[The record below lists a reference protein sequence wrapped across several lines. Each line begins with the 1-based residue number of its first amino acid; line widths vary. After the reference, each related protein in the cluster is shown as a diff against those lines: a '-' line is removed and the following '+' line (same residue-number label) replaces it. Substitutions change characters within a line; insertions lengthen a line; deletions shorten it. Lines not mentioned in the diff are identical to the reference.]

1 MSTFSIVV
9 PVYKN
14 EGSIERLLDAVGGL
28 QDGLSELNLDLELVV
43 VIDGSPDRCYEIVQE
58 RLPTLDYRCELVAH
72 SRNFGSFAAIRTG
85 LAHASGD
92 YFGVLAADLQ
102 EPPELMIDFAR
113 NLLADDCDVV
123 VGRRVDRNDS
133 ATTVGSSR
141 LFWWLYR
148 RFILPEMPPG
158 GVDIFGCTGEFRERL
173 LDLEESRTSLVGL
186 IFWLGFQRK
195 EVEYTRLVRQEG
207 RSAWT
212 LRKKLSYVGDSVF
225 SFTDYPIRLLLAL
238 GFFGTILSVFIG
250 LVVIATRITGN
261 IEVPGYAALMLVTL
275 VFGSL
280 MVFGVG
286 LVGEYSWRTYE
297 NTKQRPSAVVARV
310 ETNGVPSVKRRGLI
324 AVDSISTTDED
335 QQVDDDDI
343 DEDERAAA

>member
-1 MSTFSIVV
+1 MKTFSVVV

-28 QDGLSELNLDLELVV
+28 QDDMSELGLALELVI

-58 RLPTLDYRCELVAH
+58 HLPSLDFPCQLVAH

-102 EPPELMIDFAR
+102 EPPELMVDFAK
-113 NLLADDCDVV
+113 NLLEDDCDIA
-123 VGRRVDRNDS
+123 VGRRVQRHDS
-133 ATTVGSSR
+133 KLTTGSSQ
-141 LFWWLYR
+141 LFWAMYR

-158 GVDIFGCTGEFRERL
+158 GVDIFGCTLEFRDQL
-173 LDLEESRTSLVGL
+173 LELEESRTSLVGL

-195 EVEYTRLVRQEG
+195 EVEYTRLAREEG

-225 SFTDYPIRLLLAL
+225 SFTDYPIRLLLTL
-238 GFFGTILSVFIG
+238 GLVGTILST
-250 LVVIATRITGN
+250 LVGIIVIVARLTGN

-275 VFGSL
+275 VFGSVL
-280 MVFGVG
+280 IFGVG
-286 LVGEYSWRTYE
+286 LVGEYAWRTYE
-297 NTKQRPSAVVARV
+297 NTKKRPSAVVARV
-310 ETNGVPSVKRRGLI
+310 ESNSEANQRTGIDGVVT
-324 AVDSISTTDED
+324 SIDKKF
-335 QQVDDDDI
+335 
-343 DEDERAAA
+343 DERATA